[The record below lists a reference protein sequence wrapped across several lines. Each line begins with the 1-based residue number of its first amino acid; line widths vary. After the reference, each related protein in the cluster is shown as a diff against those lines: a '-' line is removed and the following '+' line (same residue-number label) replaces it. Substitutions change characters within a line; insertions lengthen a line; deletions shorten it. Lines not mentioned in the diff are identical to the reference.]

1 VKTNIFQDNL
11 EDGEVGENAL
21 KRGLN
26 KILFTESVKLI
37 KWDKKDIF
45 SMNLQRGGVD
55 GISKTREIKWDSKIR
70 RYGCYRYGDI
80 LLEEESVMETKKP
93 GWFYYS
99 ISDFIIYVWRD
110 KFGNGLIDGYFIFLQ
125 NQLLKTWFEKN
136 KEKYPK
142 KIAESID
149 NKTGKVWHTLNRAV
163 PIKEF
168 PEGTLLNFKPNIS
181 LIKQQ
186 LDLLPFLDYSASNQK
201 TFIQGKLFDGRSP

>member
-1 VKTNIFQDNL
+1 MKTNIFQDNL

-125 NQLLKTWFEKN
+125 NPSLKEWFERN
-136 KEKYPK
+136 KEKYQK
-142 KIAESID
+142 KIAKSID
-149 NKTGKVWHTLNRAV
+149 KKTGKLWHTLNRAI
-163 PIKEF
+163 PITDF
-168 PEGTLLNFKPNIS
+168 PKGTLLNFKPNLS
-181 LIKQQ
+181 LNKQQ
-186 LDLLPFLDYSASNQK
+186 LNLLPFLDYNISTKK
-201 TFIQGKLFDGRSP
+201 TFTQGKLFNNSP